1 MPVRDKHVCETMYYY
16 YYTVTLQISFSFEI
30 FSKKLE
36 GNTKRKKLQKGI
48 FLQIREGRIKT
59 AALPSVHFSYQEE
72 TQGKIDDGVQ
82 CVAEN
87 LGISCI

>member
-1 MPVRDKHVCETMYYY
+1 M
-16 YYTVTLQISFSFEI
+16 Q
-30 FSKKLE
+30 E
-36 GNTKRKKLQKGI
+36 GV

-72 TQGKIDDGVQ
+72 TQRKVEDGVE
-82 CVAEN
+82 CVVEN

>member
-1 MPVRDKHVCETMYYY
+1 MAW
-16 YYTVTLQISFSFEI
+16 II
-30 FSKKLE
+30 KKTNIGTNILM
-36 GNTKRKKLQKGI
+36 I